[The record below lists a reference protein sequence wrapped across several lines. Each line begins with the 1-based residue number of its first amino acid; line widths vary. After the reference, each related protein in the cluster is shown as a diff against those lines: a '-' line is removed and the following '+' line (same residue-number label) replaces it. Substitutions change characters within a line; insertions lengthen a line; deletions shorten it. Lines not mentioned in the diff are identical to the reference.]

1 MPCAIPR
8 VRQLAALPAALLA
21 VLAASLDVPAAVDTG
36 DPLALASALQR
47 KYDAVRDFSADFV
60 HTYEGGVLRK
70 KISES
75 GHLLVKKPGRMRWTY
90 TDPERKVFVSDG
102 VKMYSYIPADRQV
115 YVASVPAQDQATT
128 PALFLTGKGNLL
140 RDFEV
145 SAAEAPADAAAGAAA
160 LRLVPRI
167 KERDYDSLVLV
178 VDRESLDLQMLMS
191 EDRQGGRSTF
201 AFSHLKENIGVRD
214 REFEFKIPRGVE
226 VITGASTQ

>member
-1 MPCAIPR
+1 
-8 VRQLAALPAALLA
+8 
-21 VLAASLDVPAAVDTG
+21 VDPP
-36 DPLALASALQR
+36 DPQALASALQR

-70 KISES
+70 RVSER

-90 TDPERKVFVSDG
+90 MQPEKKVFVSDG
-102 VKMYSYIPADRQV
+102 IRLYSYIPADRQV
-115 YVASVPAQDQATT
+115 YVAKVPPEDQATT

-145 SAAEAPADAAAGAAA
+145 SAATPPKEAPSGTAA
-160 LRLVPRI
+160 LTLVPRI
-167 KERDYDSLVLV
+167 KERDYDSLMLV
-178 VDRESLDLQMLMS
+178 VDAGSLALRMLVS

-201 AFSHLKENIGVRD
+201 AFSALRENIGVSD

-226 VITGASTQ
+226 VITGAGR